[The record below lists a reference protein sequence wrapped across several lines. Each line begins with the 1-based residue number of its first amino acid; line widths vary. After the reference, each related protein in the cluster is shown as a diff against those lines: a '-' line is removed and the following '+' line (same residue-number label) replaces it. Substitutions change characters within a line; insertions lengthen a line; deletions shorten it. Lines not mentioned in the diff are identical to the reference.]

1 MTLHFLF
8 LYIFIVLLQFPVIW
22 ERYKTLISVELNL
35 PFKLHNMEFY
45 RELLKMVKPSQQKK
59 MSGLDYFSTEGGEAF
74 DEIIGMVDKLSN
86 VLNNHEEIKNDLN
99 MIKKFYKFDYAS
111 KISKNNPCIHYCS
124 TYALSDPA
132 NPLLCKVC
140 DHQHNLSCPYNTKL
154 IEITTS
160 LHEALQLLPESQENK
175 VMLHDFNNSKGQILS
190 WRNHI
195 LRGEHQNEAYSLG
208 IENVS
213 DTHFLIVKVRKIQNL
228 KLNSQL
234 LLSQPWSL

>member
-111 KISKNNPCIHYCS
+111 KISKIILAF
-124 TYALSDPA
+124 TI
-132 NPLLCKVC
+132 V
-140 DHQHNLSCPYNTKL
+140 QHMRY
-154 IEITTS
+154 
-160 LHEALQLLPESQENK
+160 
-175 VMLHDFNNSKGQILS
+175 QILL
-190 WRNHI
+190 I
-195 LRGEHQNEAYSLG
+195 LSY
-208 IENVS
+208 
-213 DTHFLIVKVRKIQNL
+213 VKFVII
-228 KLNSQL
+228 SIT
-234 LLSQPWSL
+234 